1 MYQIGSS
8 KVKIT
13 IYKEHVGMLG
23 YGRHFHYMRGVET
36 EQYARAFV
44 FENEGK
50 KCVFVVV
57 DYCFTTIYLKNGI
70 IEKLQSEYPH
80 FGYCDAN
87 VMITSYLQHDHTRIP
102 MGCL

>member
-8 KVKIT
+8 KVNIT

-44 FENEGK
+44 FENGGK

-57 DYCFTTIYLKNGI
+57 DYCFTTIYSLDV
-70 IEKLQSEYPH
+70 LSR
-80 FGYCDAN
+80 D
-87 VMITSYLQHDHTRIP
+87 SQHIFSSRFQLFKISKINRIDD
-102 MGCL
+102 